1 MRSRIFSSKYLKTIS
16 KGQLWMP
23 AFIALGF
30 LLAFPVTGMVKLS
43 SWSDLQYSAL
53 QNQILY
59 NNLWKDGF
67 VLSGMII
74 SSIAAFINSV
84 NGFIYLYSGK
94 KTDYY
99 HGLPMKRTEMFLER
113 VFSGLVYYLM
123 PYIVAEFLMICI
135 GAARGFFSLSI
146 MGMAVK
152 MFFLHIIIYL
162 VIYFSIVLVISV
174 TGNMLMGILCLGGMY
189 LYGIVLNLILV
200 AYGQSFW
207 QTFFSAEYQ
216 YGRFNALLHMA
227 SPGTLILNM
236 VSDYAEG
243 KTGKLLA
250 AVIILG
256 VIFGV
261 LAWTAYKKRPSE
273 SAGKSMVYSW
283 ISIVVRFMV
292 VVPGGLAVGWIF
304 YSLTTGKVRILWWI
318 FGMILGTVIIH
329 GLSETIYQMSF
340 QGFFTKKLQL
350 VIAGALVAVCALI
363 FQKDLLHF
371 DSYIPKQEDIASM
384 NLNMM
389 SFDQDYYENVQKTKD
404 GEYEITDAN
413 NWAEPAMAFVGK
425 NGIGDQTYKALQD
438 IVSSNPKG
446 EVIDGDYTY
455 YSYSSIKYTLKSG
468 KEIYRK
474 YWIGTENLSALVKG
488 LYEEENL
495 KEQKFGFLN
504 LDQKYLK
511 NIGLNDVS
519 GNGYSIFQNDSDKM
533 KQLLEAMKKDV
544 DAATAEDFMQA
555 PEVKMD
561 FAYQFPGKQDVNNMI
576 PGNTNANV
584 QYANWIV
591 GIYPSFKNTLAILK
605 ETGYPL
611 TVEDLDIEKIM
622 LNYFN
627 DEDGQQEDVTY
638 EMPEEIKALKEAL
651 TVRYNGY
658 VDKDSEIYQN
668 IYLSVYTD
676 KGEAVNAYGLKTEK
690 LPDFVKEKI
699 TEMGIIQ
706 SSMQMDAP
714 VTKEETVYTDD
725 SEDMVSQEIIGG
737 ADEPTSIYLESS
749 GDSGSSE
756 TE

>member
-1 MRSRIFSSKYLKTIS
+1 
-16 KGQLWMP
+16 
-23 AFIALGF
+23 
-30 LLAFPVTGMVKLS
+30 
-43 SWSDLQYSAL
+43 
-53 QNQILY
+53 
-59 NNLWKDGF
+59 
-67 VLSGMII
+67 
-74 SSIAAFINSV
+74 
-84 NGFIYLYSGK
+84 
-94 KTDYY
+94 
-99 HGLPMKRTEMFLER
+99 
-113 VFSGLVYYLM
+113 M

-446 EVIDGDYTY
+446 EVINGDYTY
-455 YSYSSIKYTLKSG
+455 YSIIKYTLKSG

-511 NIGLNDVS
+511 NIGLNDAS

-668 IYLSVYTD
+668 IYVSVYTD

>member
-236 VSDYAEG
+236 VSDHAEG

-371 DSYIPKQEDIASM
+371 DSYIPKQASM

-446 EVIDGDYTY
+446 EVINGDYTY
-455 YSYSSIKYTLKSG
+455 YSIIKYTLKSG

-511 NIGLNDVS
+511 NIGLNDAS

-627 DEDGQQEDVTY
+627 DDDGQQEDVTY

-668 IYLSVYTD
+668 IYVSVYTD

>member
-59 NNLWKDGF
+59 NNLWKDVF

-227 SPGTLILNM
+227 SPGTLILSM

-404 GEYEITDAN
+404 GEYKITDAN

-455 YSYSSIKYTLKSG
+455 YSIIKYTLKSG

-511 NIGLNDVS
+511 NIGLNDAS

-561 FAYQFPGKQDVNNMI
+561 FAYQFPGKQSVNNMI

-627 DEDGQQEDVTY
+627 DDDGQQEDVTY
-638 EMPEEIKALKEAL
+638 EKPEEIKALKEAL
-651 TVRYNGY
+651 TIRYNGY

-668 IYLSVYTD
+668 IYVSVLTD
-676 KGEAVNAYGLKTEK
+676 KGGAVNTYGLKTEK

-699 TEMGIIQ
+699 TELGITQ
-706 SSMQMDAP
+706 SSMQVDEP

-725 SEDMVSQEIIGG
+725 EEDVATQAIIGG
-737 ADEPTSIYLESS
+737 ADAPSEIYL
-749 GDSGSSE
+749 DSTVG
-756 TE
+756 

>member
-43 SWSDLQYSAL
+43 SWSELQYSAL

-304 YSLTTGKVRILWWI
+304 YSLTTGTVRILWWI

-446 EVIDGDYTY
+446 EVINGDYTY
-455 YSYSSIKYTLKSG
+455 YSIIKYTLKSG

-511 NIGLNDVS
+511 NIGLNDAS
-519 GNGYSIFQNDSDKM
+519 GNGYSISQNDSDKM

-668 IYLSVYTD
+668 IYVSVYTD

>member
-1 MRSRIFSSKYLKTIS
+1 
-16 KGQLWMP
+16 
-23 AFIALGF
+23 
-30 LLAFPVTGMVKLS
+30 
-43 SWSDLQYSAL
+43 
-53 QNQILY
+53 
-59 NNLWKDGF
+59 
-67 VLSGMII
+67 
-74 SSIAAFINSV
+74 
-84 NGFIYLYSGK
+84 
-94 KTDYY
+94 
-99 HGLPMKRTEMFLER
+99 MKRTEMFLER

-455 YSYSSIKYTLKSG
+455 YSIIKYTLKSG

-511 NIGLNDVS
+511 NIGLNDAS

-544 DAATAEDFMQA
+544 DVATAEDFMQA

-668 IYLSVYTD
+668 IYVSVYTD

>member
-304 YSLTTGKVRILWWI
+304 YSLTTGQVRILWWI

-455 YSYSSIKYTLKSG
+455 YSIIKYTLKSG

-511 NIGLNDVS
+511 NIGLNDAS

-544 DAATAEDFMQA
+544 DVATAEDFMQA

-561 FAYQFPGKQDVNNMI
+561 FAYQFPGKQSVNNMI

-627 DEDGQQEDVTY
+627 DDDGQQEDVTY
-638 EMPEEIKALKEAL
+638 EKPEEIKALKEAL
-651 TVRYNGY
+651 TIRYNGY

-668 IYLSVYTD
+668 IYVSVLTD
-676 KGEAVNAYGLKTEK
+676 KGGAVNTYGLKTEK

-699 TEMGIIQ
+699 TELGITQ
-706 SSMQMDAP
+706 SSMQVDEP

-725 SEDMVSQEIIGG
+725 EEDVATQAIIGG
-737 ADEPTSIYLESS
+737 ADAPSEIYL
-749 GDSGSSE
+749 DSTVG
-756 TE
+756 

>member
-304 YSLTTGKVRILWWI
+304 YPLTTGKIRILWWV
-318 FGMILGTVIIH
+318 FGMILGTVVMH
-329 GLSETIYQMSF
+329 GLLETIYQMSF
-340 QGFFTKKLQL
+340 QGFFAKKLQL
-350 VIAGALVAVCALI
+350 VIAGAFVAVCALI
-363 FQKDLLHF
+363 YQKDLLHF
-371 DSYIPKQEDIASM
+371 ESYIPKQEDIASV

-404 GEYEITDAN
+404 GDYKITGAN
-413 NWAEPAMAFVGK
+413 NWAEPAMAFTGK
-425 NGIGDQTYKALQD
+425 NGIGDQTYRALQD
-438 IVSSNPKG
+438 IVAGNPKS
-446 EVIDGDYTY
+446 EAIDGDYTY
-455 YSYSSIKYTLKSG
+455 YSSIKYTLKSG
-468 KEIYRK
+468 REIYRK
-474 YWIGTENLSALVKG
+474 YWIKTETLNSLVKG

-495 KEQKFGFLN
+495 KEQKFGFLE

-511 NIGLNDVS
+511 NIGLNDAS
-519 GNGYSIFQNDSDKM
+519 GNGYSIFQNDPDKI

-544 DAATAEDFMQA
+544 NAATAEDFLQT
-555 PEVKMD
+555 PEVKID
-561 FAYQFPGKQDVNNMI
+561 FAYQFPGKQNVNNMM
-576 PGNTNANV
+576 PGNTNADV
-584 QYANWIV
+584 QYAEWIV
-591 GIYPSFKNTLAILK
+591 GIYPSFKNTLAVLK

-622 LNYFN
+622 LSYFN
-627 DEDGQQEDVTY
+627 DENGQQEDVTY
-638 EMPEEIKALKEAL
+638 ENQEEIKALKEAL

-668 IYLSVYTD
+668 IYVSVYTD
-676 KGEAVNAYGLKTEK
+676 KGEAVNGYGLKTEK

-699 TEMGIIQ
+699 TELGITQ
-706 SSMQMDAP
+706 SSIQVDAP

-737 ADEPTSIYLESS
+737 ADEATSIYLESS

>member
-1 MRSRIFSSKYLKTIS
+1 MRSRIFSSKYIKTIS
-16 KGQLWMP
+16 KGQIWIP

-43 SWSDLQYSAL
+43 SWSDLQYSAS
-53 QNQILY
+53 QSQILY

-113 VFSGLVYYLM
+113 VFSGLVYYLI

-135 GAARGFFSLSI
+135 GAARGFFSLNI
-146 MGMAVK
+146 MGMAVR
-152 MFFLHIIIYL
+152 MLFLHLISYL
-162 VIYFSIVLVISV
+162 VIYFSIVLIISV

-189 LYGIVLNLILV
+189 LYGMALDLILDV
-200 AYGQSFW
+200 YGQAFL
-207 QTFFSAEYQ
+207 QTFFSGYEY
-216 YGRFNALLHMA
+216 GIFKVLLNYA
-227 SPGTLILNM
+227 SPGNLILSM
-236 VSDYAEG
+236 VSAYAEG
-243 KTGKLLA
+243 KAGKLIA

-256 VIFGV
+256 IILGT
-261 LAWTAYKKRPSE
+261 LAWVAYKKRPSE
-273 SAGKSMVYSW
+273 SSGKSMVYSW
-283 ISIVVRFMV
+283 VSVIVRFMV
-292 VVPGGLAVGWIF
+292 VIPGGLAVGVIF
-304 YSLTTGKVRILWWI
+304 YSLTGGKIRILWWI
-318 FGMILGTVIIH
+318 FGMILGTVLTH
-329 GLSETIYQMSF
+329 GLTETIYQMSF
-340 QGFFTKKLQL
+340 QGFFAKKIQL
-350 VIAGALVAVCALI
+350 VIAGALVAACALI
-363 FQKDLLHF
+363 YQKDLLHF
-371 DSYIPKQEDIASM
+371 DSYIPKQEDITSI

-389 SFDQDYYENVQKTKD
+389 SFDQDYYENVEKTKD
-404 GEYEITDAN
+404 GDYEITDAN
-413 NWAEPAMAFVGK
+413 NWAQPAMAFTGK
-425 NGIGDQTYKALQD
+425 NGIGDQTYRALQD
-438 IVSSNPKG
+438 IVAGNPKG

-455 YSYSSIKYTLKSG
+455 YSSIKYTLKSG
-468 KEIYRK
+468 REIYRK

-504 LDQKYLK
+504 LDQEYLK
-511 NIGLNDVS
+511 TIGLNDAS
-519 GNGYSIFQNDSDKM
+519 GNGYSIFQNDTDKM

-544 DAATAEDFMQA
+544 EAATAEDFMQA
-555 PEVKMD
+555 PEVKID
-561 FAYQFPGKQDVNNMI
+561 FAYQLPGKQDVNNMI

-584 QYANWIV
+584 QYAEWIV

-611 TVEDLDIEKIM
+611 TLEDLEIEKIM
-622 LNYFN
+622 LSYFN
-627 DEDGQQEDVTY
+627 DDDGQQEDVTY
-638 EMPEEIKALKEAL
+638 EKQEEIKALKEAL

-668 IYLSVYTD
+668 IYVSVYTD

-699 TEMGIIQ
+699 TELGITQ

>member
-1 MRSRIFSSKYLKTIS
+1 M
-16 KGQLWMP
+16 
-23 AFIALGF
+23 
-30 LLAFPVTGMVKLS
+30 
-43 SWSDLQYSAL
+43 
-53 QNQILY
+53 
-59 NNLWKDGF
+59 
-67 VLSGMII
+67 
-74 SSIAAFINSV
+74 
-84 NGFIYLYSGK
+84 
-94 KTDYY
+94 
-99 HGLPMKRTEMFLER
+99 
-113 VFSGLVYYLM
+113 
-123 PYIVAEFLMICI
+123 
-135 GAARGFFSLSI
+135 SI

-455 YSYSSIKYTLKSG
+455 YSIIKYTLKSG

-511 NIGLNDVS
+511 NIGLNDAS

-544 DAATAEDFMQA
+544 DVATAEDFMQA

-668 IYLSVYTD
+668 IYVSVYTD